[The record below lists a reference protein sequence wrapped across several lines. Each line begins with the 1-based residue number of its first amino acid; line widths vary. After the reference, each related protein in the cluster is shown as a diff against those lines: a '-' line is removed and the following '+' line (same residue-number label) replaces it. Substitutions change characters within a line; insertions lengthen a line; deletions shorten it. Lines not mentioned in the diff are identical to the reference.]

1 MIVDTIKGDIVLNYG
16 NNEKYNY
23 AILYDKEEDS
33 FHCVNLEYVS
43 VVKKDIPI
51 EQIFNIYVKY
61 YGVNSYEKLKEFGI
75 IKEEEKQQ
83 TLKPKTKILNCL
95 GVTVTYVVILNDV
108 EVPVE
113 VYNEFMDAFAN
124 GDQIGMFMSKYDKAV
139 DWINSNITESDSS
152 NWEFEISEI
161 D

>member
-1 MIVDTIKGDIVLNYG
+1 MIIDTIKGDIVLNYG
-16 NNEKYNY
+16 NNERYNY
-23 AILYDKEEDS
+23 AIIYDREEDL
-33 FHCVNLEYVS
+33 FHSVNLEYVTI
-43 VVKKDIPI
+43 VKKDIPT
-51 EQIFNIYVKY
+51 EQIFNTYVKY
-61 YGVNSYEKLKEFGI
+61 YGVNSYENLKKLGI
-75 IKEEEKQQ
+75 IKEEEKEIS
-83 TLKPKTKILNCL
+83 KPKTKVLNCL

-124 GDQIGMFMSKYDKAV
+124 GDQIGMFISKYDKAI
-139 DWINSNITESDSS
+139 DWINDNIKESDSS